1 MNNNF
6 FVWAIWLYVP
16 LSILLKWANM
26 YTGIQNGLFVAVYL
40 LILGG
45 ICLAR
50 TNFKAL
56 GNNGTEKLIGLYFIY
71 NILSALITLNKGY
84 SFSIVS
90 SEIANSLVP
99 IILFYLGEV
108 LSEKEASIFEEI
120 VMFSGIFITIIGLYY
135 NNSLDD
141 PYYIDFLYASQ
152 PNFSLHG
159 FTVFPRLCAMLGSVE
174 CSTFGFVCVGLSF
187 AKLVKGQYH
196 KFFLFFL
203 SGGLM
208 VFLTLQRGAIA
219 CVVFEI
225 LICFIY
231 IKNKRST
238 IFFLII
244 LLFVVFACFFILQT
258 YFIDVFESIS
268 YRMFLFDSAVSERS
282 DGWMNAF
289 NNGTMAL
296 LFGSGLATGGQ
307 RAIGI
312 SAATVNDGNYFKII
326 YDCGLTGLLLLFF
339 ILFSVVRKKSFL
351 HYYSILIFC
360 FMLQMIGSNV
370 MTFQFTASFFW
381 YVLGRLVS
389 VNNNNYALGQEASQ
403 PVSDSRNDHAAIP
416 ASPNGQPNINTI

>member
-1 MNNNF
+1 MKKNNF

-26 YTGIQNGLFVAVYL
+26 YTGIQNGLSIAVYL
-40 LILGG
+40 FILGF
-45 ICLAR
+45 ICLAC

-71 NILSALITLNKGY
+71 NLLSALVTLTKGY

-90 SEIANSLVP
+90 SEIANNLVP

-108 LSEKEASIFEEI
+108 LSEKEADVFEEI
-120 VMFSGIFITIIGLYY
+120 VMISGILVTIVGIYY
-135 NNSLDD
+135 NYGLND
-141 PYYIDFLYASQ
+141 PYYISFLEVNQ
-152 PNFSLHG
+152 PEFSLHG
-159 FTVFPRLCAMLGSVE
+159 FSVYSRLCAMLGSVE

-187 AKLVKGQYH
+187 AKLVKGQYF
-196 KFFLFFL
+196 KFFLFFI

-208 VFLTLQRGAIA
+208 TFLTLQRGAIA
-219 CVVFEI
+219 CVIFEI

-231 IKNKRST
+231 VKNKRST

-258 YFIDVFESIS
+258 YFIDIFESIT
-268 YRMFLFDSAVSERS
+268 YRISLFDSAVSERS

-312 SAATVNDGNYFKII
+312 SSSTVNDGNYFKII
-326 YDCGLTGLLLLFF
+326 YDCGLMGLTLLIF
-339 ILFSVVRKKSFL
+339 ILFSVVRKKSLF

-360 FMLQMIGSNV
+360 FIFQMIGSNV
-370 MTFQFTASFFW
+370 LTFQFTASFFW
-381 YVLGRLVS
+381 YVLGRLVF
-389 VNNNNYALGQEASQ
+389 VNNNYALEKEARQ
-403 PVSDSRNDHAAIP
+403 PVSDNRNDQAAFP
-416 ASPNGQPNINTI
+416 ASPNEQPNI